1 MLNVE
6 VSELMKE
13 DGKMMN
19 WATKVK
25 HNIELSAEE
34 KEISQVIDTWAKKI
48 GNGDMQNAYELSQY
62 LVKTVQP
69 EVYDAPDE
77 ILDKLFD
84 RGGIGEFDDYQLNE
98 DAKNTLSAIESAKNG
113 NVDKSYIDYSVAKPI
128 WKHFQ
133 IETEVSMEKLRKG
146 GYKTVADLQVFAE
159 EAFKNTMFY
168 TVFNYVD
175 SLITAPSAQG
185 FVASSAVTI
194 DALDDTTA
202 YLLDRADSPMLF
214 GLSSLIRP
222 ISKLDGYNTY
232 LSNEMKNEIN
242 KYGIL
247 GMYNGTTL
255 VPISAAR
262 KLANG
267 NPLLPVNRLIG
278 IADKIGELDMR
289 GALRVL
295 QTPDNNREVIGLKFT
310 GFEFGMAINKL
321 DKVCKIAIV

>member
-6 VSELMKE
+6 ISQLMNE

-25 HNIELSAEE
+25 HNIELSAED
-34 KEISQVIDTWAKKI
+34 KEISEVVDAWAKKI
-48 GNGDMQNAYELSQY
+48 GRGETDAYALSQY

-69 EVYDAPDE
+69 EVYNAPDE
-77 ILDKLFD
+77 IFDKLFN
-84 RGGIGEFDDYQLNE
+84 RGSVGEFDDFQINE
-98 DAKNTLSAIESAKNG
+98 DAKNMLNPIEAAKNG
-113 NVDKSYIDYSVAKPI
+113 NVDKSYIDYSIAKPI

-133 IETEVSMEKLRKG
+133 VETEVSMEKLRKG
-146 GYKTVADLQVFAE
+146 GYKTVADLQMYAE
-159 EAFKNTMFY
+159 EAFRNTMFY
-168 TVFNYVD
+168 TVFNYID
-175 SLITAPSAQG
+175 SLITAPSPQG
-185 FVASSAVTI
+185 FTTTGSLTASV
-194 DALDDTTA
+194 LDDA
-202 YLLDRADSPMLF
+202 SGYLVDRADSPMLF

-222 ISKLDGYNTY
+222 INKLPGFTSYMSED
-232 LSNEMKNEIN
+232 MKNEIN

-255 VPISAAR
+255 IPISASR

-267 NPLLPVNRLIG
+267 NQLLPANRLIG
-278 IADKIGELDMR
+278 VSDKIGELDMR
-289 GALRVL
+289 GSLRVL
-295 QTPDNNREVIGLKFT
+295 QTPNNNRETIDLKFT